1 MKIKQLLLI
10 LLASGAGLVACS
22 HSSDSSS
29 EKSKNTIVV
38 DKGEDARTIDSA
50 LDQDSTSTRIVF
62 DLFSGLTSFDQ
73 SNKTIPGLAEKWDVS
88 PDGKTYTFH
97 LRSGLKF
104 SDGSPITAED
114 VVFSWQRI
122 ADPKV
127 GSPYNMLASNIVNGQ
142 AIIDSKM
149 PATQLGIKALDPQT
163 IEISLNHPDA
173 SFLQICAMPN
183 TAVVSKANLQKFG
196 QAWTDPKN
204 MVNSGAYIVKEWVIK
219 GHMSLVKN
227 PNYYD
232 ASNVSVTNIT
242 VLPIVDAN
250 ASLNQYQ
257 AKQVDITDRIPIDQY
272 KEINQQFTTQAHTV
286 TQEGLYY
293 YDLNMTLPKFK
304 SSPQLR
310 QALSMA
316 VDRQAL
322 VKDVLGQKQVPA
334 YSLVTSTIEGG
345 KFAGLDYDWAKWP
358 RAQQIAKA
366 QELFKAA
373 GYDANHPLQI
383 TISYNTMD
391 SHKKIAL
398 AIASMWQQVFGAKS
412 IQVSQGNQEW
422 KTFLKARNMAN
433 YDVARDGW
441 IADYD
446 SVDSYTNLYQC
457 GNPQDNAKYC
467 NQQYNQLIT
476 QAQNST
482 DPVQRVNLI
491 KQAIQI
497 AQNDYPVI
505 PLYQYTYYR
514 LVDPRVK
521 GYTPETNH
529 LDHVQ
534 SKWYKLN

>member
-1 MKIKQLLLI
+1 MKIKH
-10 LLASGAGLVACS
+10 LAITLFTASLALTACS
-22 HSSDSSS
+22 KSSDTATT
-29 EKSKNTIVV
+29 KSKDTIVV
-38 DKGEDARTIDSA
+38 DNGDDAPTTDPV
-50 LDQDSTSTRIVF
+50 LDQDSTSSRMVF

-73 SNKTIPGLAEKWDVS
+73 SNKIIPGLAEKWDVS
-88 PDGKTYTFH
+88 PDGKIYTFH

-104 SDGSPITAED
+104 SDGTPITAED
-114 VVFSWQRI
+114 VVFSWQRV

-142 AIIDSKM
+142 AIIDGKM
-149 PATQLGIKALDPQT
+149 QPNQLGVKAVDQNT
-163 IEISLNHPDA
+163 ITINLNHPDA

-183 TAVVSKANLQKFG
+183 TVIVSKKNLQKFG
-196 QAWTDPKN
+196 IDWANPKN
-204 MVNSGAYIVKEWVIK
+204 MVTSGAYTIKEWIAK
-219 GHMSLVKN
+219 GHLTLIKN

-232 ASNVSVTNIT
+232 AINVSIPNVIL
-242 VLPIVDAN
+242 LPIVDTN

-257 AKQVDITDRIPIDQY
+257 TKQIDITNSLPIDQY
-272 KEINQQFTTQAHTV
+272 KNISQQYPNEIHTV

-293 YDLNMTLPKFK
+293 YDLNMSLPKFK
-304 SSPQLR
+304 SNPQLR

-316 VDRQAL
+316 VDRQVL
-322 VKDVLGQKQVPA
+322 VKDVLGQHQIPA
-334 YSLVTSTIEGG
+334 YSFVTSTVEGG
-345 KFAGLDYDWAKWP
+345 KFAGLNYDWATWSRDK
-358 RAQQIAKA
+358 QITKA

-373 GYDANHPLQI
+373 GYGPSNPLEI

-398 AIASMWQQVFGAKS
+398 AIASMWQQVFGNNS
-412 IQVSQGNQEW
+412 IKVTQGNQEW
-422 KTFLKARNMAN
+422 KTFLKVRNLAN

-457 GNPQDNAKYC
+457 GNPQDNSKYC
-467 NQQYNQLIT
+467 NQEYNSLIS

-482 DPVQRVNLI
+482 TPEQRVSLI
-491 KQAIQI
+491 KQAINI
-497 AQNDYPVI
+497 AQNDYPII
-505 PLYQYTYYR
+505 PLYQYTYSR
-514 LVDPRVK
+514 LVDQRVT

-534 SKWYKLN
+534 SKWYKLK